1 MCFPKTIN
9 GEYSTNIYK
18 IQPFEGG
25 FMANFENI
33 GKALSEYT
41 SHGAF
46 IVAGDKPEIMTA
58 SWGFIGE
65 MWGKRVFIAP
75 VRDSRRTKT
84 AIDECGEFTVCIPYG
99 DKYKK
104 ELSYCGTK
112 SGRDCDKAKDLN
124 LRLEKAESVN
134 AFVICGCDKYFEC
147 RVLEVEK
154 IGQGGENAF
163 LKKQYGNT
171 PDYHNLYFA
180 EIIKEY

>member
-1 MCFPKTIN
+1 M
-9 GEYSTNIYK
+9 GNIAQNNIK
-18 IQPFEGG
+18 FNRLKEV
-25 FMANFENI
+25 FMAKFENI

-65 MWGKRVFIAP
+65 MWGKRVFVAP

-99 DKYKK
+99 DKYKN
-104 ELSYCGTK
+104 ELTYCGTK
-112 SGRDCDKAKDLN
+112 SGRDCDKVKDLD
-124 LRLEKAESVN
+124 LKLEKATGVN
-134 AFVICGCDKYFEC
+134 TFVICDCDKYFEC

>member
-134 AFVICGCDKYFEC
+134 TFVICGCDKYFEC
-147 RVLEVEK
+147 KVLEVEK

>member
-1 MCFPKTIN
+1 M
-9 GEYSTNIYK
+9 GNIAQNNIK
-18 IQPFEGG
+18 FNRLKEV
-25 FMANFENI
+25 FMAKFENI

-65 MWGKRVFIAP
+65 MWGKRVFVAP

-99 DKYKK
+99 DKYKN
-104 ELSYCGTK
+104 ELTYCGTK

-124 LRLEKAESVN
+124 LRLEKASGVN
-134 AFVICGCDKYFEC
+134 TFVICDCDKYFEC

-154 IGQGGENAF
+154 SGR
-163 LKKQYGNT
+163 
-171 PDYHNLYFA
+171 A
-180 EIIKEY
+180 ERMRF